1 MKSLR
6 KLIIAVV
13 IGLGVLVPMAS
24 TQRAEA
30 NTPTKHA
37 QYHILY
43 YRTCPDSPWV
53 AYFAFSRLS
62 DAQTYANWI
71 YNSYG
76 YETFIR

>member
-6 KLIIAVV
+6 KLVIAVV
-13 IGLGVLVPMAS
+13 IGLGVLIPMAS

-30 NTPTKHA
+30 NTSMRRQ

-43 YRTCPDSPWV
+43 YRVCPDSPWV
-53 AYFAFSRLS
+53 VYGYCSHLS
-62 DAQTYANWI
+62 DARTYANWI
-71 YNSYG
+71 QNAYG